1 MQNVVD
7 NPEHNEDTLR
17 SVSMGLY
24 YTNYIYQNLIQLNRN
39 TPKYNFY
46 ATPLYVDGPNFN
58 KEELK
63 NDSKKVD
70 KILKSFNPQLT
81 FKTVAT

>member
-1 MQNVVD
+1 VD
-7 NPEHNEDTLR
+7 APEHHEDTLR

-39 TPKYNFY
+39 TPKYNYY
-46 ATPLYVDGPNFN
+46 ATPLYMDSGD
-58 KEELK
+58 KESLK
-63 NDSKKVD
+63 KDSKKID

-81 FKTVAT
+81 FKTIATQVNA